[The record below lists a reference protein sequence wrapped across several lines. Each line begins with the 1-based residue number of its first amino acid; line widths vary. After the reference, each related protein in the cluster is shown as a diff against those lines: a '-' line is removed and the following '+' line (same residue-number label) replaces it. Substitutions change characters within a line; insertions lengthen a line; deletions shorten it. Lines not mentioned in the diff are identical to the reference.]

1 VVRLRDLRLLGH
13 LHRGEHHGFVVSFL
27 VWSVV
32 LGFVLGAAT
41 VTGLAAVLSE
51 SAMDSNGWRIPF
63 LLAGVL
69 GVVGSTSGCA

>member
-1 VVRLRDLRLLGH
+1 
-13 LHRGEHHGFVVSFL
+13 
-27 VWSVV
+27 VV